1 MATVSPVADA
11 PGRPELAQGAEKWEY
26 LVVPLQEAK
35 GLKKADD
42 PWSPGQL
49 NELGRQGWEAVGLS
63 LKYGDFT
70 AWPVVL
76 LKRPLERSAGEGGAG
91 Q

>member
-1 MATVSPVADA
+1 MTTLSPVFNAPARSGIAD
-11 PGRPELAQGAEKWEY
+11 GAEKWEY

-42 PWSPGQL
+42 PWAPERL

-63 LKYGDFT
+63 LKYGDLI

-76 LKRPLERSAGEGGAG
+76 LKRQLD
-91 Q
+91 